1 MKGGGCLMSV
11 DRPHDVVLEIAVWEA
26 LQHVTDPEPGIS
38 LLDLGLVQSVAVADG
53 RAIIE
58 LSLTTPFC
66 PLVDVMEHMVRAAA
80 LDVPGIRDAEVRLVD
95 GPWKPPAAAPWRRWL
110 DETIPP

>member
-1 MKGGGCLMSV
+1 MVAGNM
-11 DRPHDVVLEIAVWEA
+11 HATALEVAVWEA

-38 LLDLGLVQSVAVADG
+38 LLDLGLVQSVTVADG

-58 LSLTTPFC
+58 LALTTPFC

-110 DETIPP
+110 DETMPP